1 MGYFPFFMDIK
12 GKRCMIAGGGKTAL
26 RKLEKLMMFEPEIIL
41 ISPEICGEIEQIS
54 GISKVCRRFRDE
66 DLNGA
71 FMAVAAT
78 CDEVVNQHIY
88 DLCCEKNILINTV
101 DDINKCGF
109 IFPALVRKDN
119 VTVGITT
126 SGSSPIFARS
136 IRERVDELLDS
147 RQMNLSKL
155 LSRYRIIIKD
165 RFDSEHLRKKAS
177 ERILDMCLACQELP
191 DDMQI
196 NSILEAVEKEK

>member
-88 DLCCEKNILINTV
+88 DAVKKIYLSIRWTTLINV
-101 DDINKCGF
+101 DLF
-109 IFPALVRKDN
+109 FLHLFVR
-119 VTVGITT
+119 I
-126 SGSSPIFARS
+126 
-136 IRERVDELLDS
+136 
-147 RQMNLSKL
+147 M
-155 LSRYRIIIKD
+155 
-165 RFDSEHLRKKAS
+165 
-177 ERILDMCLACQELP
+177 
-191 DDMQI
+191 
-196 NSILEAVEKEK
+196 